1 MRQVFSSARIE
12 NVERVAKLLEDA
24 GIEARITNGRSYKGG
39 LRGNFSYRERDDD
52 KAKPAVWV
60 VRSADQPRARA
71 MLREAG
77 LMDSSR
83 NAPDSYVA
91 MSFRGTI
98 PDRAKRGGAM
108 QRASRIKFGL
118 LAVIGVI
125 VAWTYMTLPNRSG
138 SPQDDA
144 PAAAAPAAPA
154 PGAATTVAAA
164 PGDLVGPGARPTPD
178 SLVAALLRGEL
189 PDRAGRVACIAVD
202 GGDPSPALLA
212 ALPPSPG
219 SVLPLSRCPAPV
231 DGRRSADLIAIGKYE
246 ANDAGAGTIFMQR
259 RSVGGQPVP
268 QWYYVRRE
276 GDDWRIVQPL

>member
-1 MRQVFSSARIE
+1 MRQVFTSARIE

-39 LRGNFSYRERDDD
+39 LRGNFSYREKDDD
-52 KAKPAVWV
+52 KARPAGRV

-77 LMDSSR
+77 LMDSSK

-98 PDRAKRGGAM
+98 PDPARRSGAM
-108 QRASRIKFGL
+108 QRASRIKLGL
-118 LAVIGVI
+118 LLVIGVI

-138 SPQDDA
+138 SPQGDA
-144 PAAAAPAAPA
+144 PATPVPGPAAS
-154 PGAATTVAAA
+154 VASI
-164 PGDLVGPGARPTPD
+164 PDDLVGPGARPTPD

-212 ALPPSPG
+212 TLPPSPG
-219 SVLPLSRCPAPV
+219 SVLPLSRCPAPA
-231 DGRRSADLIAIGKYE
+231 DGQRPADVIAIGKYE
-246 ANDAGAGTIFMQR
+246 ASDTGNGTIFVQR

-268 QWYYVRRE
+268 QWYYVRPD